1 MGTGD
6 ELRID
11 ELESK
16 LTLAEDLLDTLNTAV
31 FRQQQHIERLEREI
45 RAMRD
50 QVEAM
55 GAANEPT
62 APRDDIP
69 PHY

>member
-1 MGTGD
+1 MSNSD
-6 ELRID
+6 LRFAEI
-11 ELESK
+11 ESK
-16 LTLAEDLLDTLNTAV
+16 LTLAEDLLDTLNTTV
-31 FRQQQHIERLEREI
+31 YRQQQHIERLERDL

-55 GAANEPT
+55 GAAGSPT
-62 APRDDIP
+62 ALRDEIP